1 MKIMCRDGTEREI
14 NYVDSQLKMACL
26 FEDQGEDRKAAF
38 HLILAEDAEDVFE
51 QQEAE

>member
-1 MKIMCRDGTEREI
+1 MKIMCQDGAEREI

-38 HLILAEDAEDVFE
+38 HFLLADIAEEVFKRR
-51 QQEAE
+51 EAE